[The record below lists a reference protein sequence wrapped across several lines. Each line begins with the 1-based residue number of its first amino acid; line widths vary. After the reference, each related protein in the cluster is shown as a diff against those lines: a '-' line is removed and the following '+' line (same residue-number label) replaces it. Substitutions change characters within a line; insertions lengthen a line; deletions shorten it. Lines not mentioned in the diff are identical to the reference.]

1 MTERFRVA
9 DGWIA
14 SAAMDC
20 HLLLYTY
27 GENILQRRA
36 PHRDAHLAL
45 IRREHE
51 EGALMLAGAYGDPP
65 IGGAFVFAGV
75 GADRVRAF
83 VDADPYIAAG
93 LVEDWRIEPY
103 HAVVTPASTVD

>member
-1 MTERFRVA
+1 MEY
-9 DGWIA
+9 
-14 SAAMDC
+14 

-27 GENILQRRA
+27 GENILQRRP

-45 IRREHE
+45 IGRQHE
-51 EGALMLAGAYGDPP
+51 RGALILAGAYGDPP

-75 GADRVRAF
+75 GVAGVRAF

-103 HAVVTPASTVD
+103 HAVVTPASAVD